1 MGITRRSFLKGGI
14 GLYASL
20 SVAELFTLAAQAGGR
35 PSASKILV
43 VVQLAGGN
51 DGLNMV
57 VPFADDAYYKARPTI
72 GIKQKDVLQLNQ
84 SIGLHTGMPEMAEQ
98 FKKGKLAVIQGVGY
112 PDPNRSHF
120 RSIEIW
126 QTAEPRK
133 VKDTGWLGRYL
144 DLTAPTKANPT
155 DTFFPAINVDPILP
169 KTLSAQKVIVP
180 SVNNVA
186 DFQFKA
192 DPKNEADRLAQI
204 NAFNGIYKDFKLDRK
219 YVDQLRAV
227 GMDTTAASDYL
238 NKVVQNYKSTAQYPN
253 DGFGKG
259 MKFIAQLI
267 AGGVNCKIYNITLG
281 GFDTHTNEGRNQ
293 DQLLRRLSQGLNAFQ
308 QDLEAHNKDQDVMV
322 MTFSEFGRR
331 VAENGGRGTDHGTA
345 APMLVLGSGI
355 KGSVIGE
362 HPSLTDLQDGDL
374 KYKMDFRNVYATILD
389 RWLAADSKQVLGDK
403 FDQIDL
409 FQTSKT

>member
-1 MGITRRSFLKGGI
+1 MGISRRDFLKGGI

-20 SVAELFTLAAQAGGR
+20 SVGDIFSLAAQAAPR
-35 PSASKILV
+35 PSTSKILV

-57 VPFADDAYYKARPTI
+57 VPYADDAYYKARPTI

-84 SIGLHTGMPEMAEQ
+84 AVGLHNGMPELSDL
-98 FKKGKLAVIQGVGY
+98 FKKGKLAVLQGVGY
-112 PDPNRSHF
+112 PEPSRSHF

-144 DLTAPTKANPT
+144 DLTAPAKSDPSE
-155 DTFFPAINVDPILP
+155 TFFPAINVDPILP

-180 SVNNVA
+180 SVSNVA
-186 DFQFKA
+186 DFTFKA
-192 DPKNEADRLAQI
+192 DPKNEQDRLAQI
-204 NAFNGIYKDFKLDRK
+204 DAFNGIYKDFKLDRK
-219 YVDQLRAV
+219 YVDQLRLV
-227 GMDTTAASDYL
+227 GMDTTSASDYL
-238 NKVVQNYKSTAQYPN
+238 NKIVQNYKSTANYPN

-259 MKFIAQLI
+259 LKFIAQMI
-267 AGGVNCKIYNITLG
+267 VGGVNCKIYNITLG

-293 DQLLRRLSQGLNAFQ
+293 DQLLRRLSTGLSAFQ
-308 QDLEAHNKDQDVMV
+308 QDLEAHNKDSDVVV

-355 KGSVIGE
+355 KGGVIGD
-362 HPSLTDLQDGDL
+362 HPSLTSLEDGDL
-374 KYKMDFRNVYATILD
+374 KYKMDFRTVYATILD
-389 RWLAADSKQVLGDK
+389 RWLAADSKAVLGDK
-403 FDQIDL
+403 FDQIPL
-409 FQTSKT
+409 FV

>member
-1 MGITRRSFLKGGI
+1 MGISRRSFLKGSI
-14 GLYASL
+14 GLCASL
-20 SVAELFTLAAQAGGR
+20 TMGELLTLGAQAGTR
-35 PSASKILV
+35 PAASKILV

-57 VPFADDAYYKARPTI
+57 VPYADDAYYKARPTI
-72 GIKQKDVLQLNQ
+72 GIKQKDVLQLDQ
-84 SIGLHTGMPEMAEQ
+84 SVGLHTGMPELADQ
-98 FKKGKLAVIQGVGY
+98 FKRGKLAVIQAVGY
-112 PDPNRSHF
+112 PEPSRSHF

-144 DLTAPTKANPT
+144 DLSSPAKASAS

-204 NAFNGIYKDFKLDRK
+204 EAFNSIYKDFKLDRH

-238 NKVVQNYKSTAQYPN
+238 NKIVQNYKTSSQYPN
-253 DGFGKG
+253 DNFGKG
-259 MKFIAQLI
+259 LKFIAQMI
-267 AGGVNCKIYNITLG
+267 TGGVNCRIYNITLS
-281 GFDTHTNEGRNQ
+281 GFDTHTNEGRNH
-293 DQLLRRLSQGLNAFQ
+293 DQLLRKLSSGLNAFQ
-308 QDLEAHNKDQDVMV
+308 QDLEAHNKDKEVVV

-345 APMLVLGSGI
+345 APMLVLGSSI
-355 KGSVIGE
+355 KGGIIGDA
-362 HPSLTDLQDGDL
+362 PSLTNLEDGDL
-374 KYKMDFRNVYATILD
+374 KYKMDFRNVYATVLD
-389 RWLAADSKQVLGDK
+389 RWLGADSKQVLGDK
-403 FDQIDL
+403 FDQIEL
-409 FQTSKT
+409 FQKA

>member
-1 MGITRRSFLKGGI
+1 M
-14 GLYASL
+14 
-20 SVAELFTLAAQAGGR
+20 
-35 PSASKILV
+35 
-43 VVQLAGGN
+43 
-51 DGLNMV
+51 
-57 VPFADDAYYKARPTI
+57 
-72 GIKQKDVLQLNQ
+72 
-84 SIGLHTGMPEMAEQ
+84 
-98 FKKGKLAVIQGVGY
+98 GY
-112 PDPNRSHF
+112 PEPSRSHF

-144 DLTAPTKANPT
+144 DLSAPTKVSAS

-204 NAFNGIYKDFKLDRK
+204 EAFNSIYKDFKLDRH

-238 NKVVQNYKSTAQYPN
+238 NKIVQNYKTNAQYPN
-253 DGFGKG
+253 DSFGKG
-259 MKFIAQLI
+259 LKFIAQMI
-267 AGGVNCKIYNITLG
+267 SGGVNCKIYNITLG
-281 GFDTHTNEGRNQ
+281 GFDTHTNEGRNH
-293 DQLLRRLSQGLNAFQ
+293 DQLLRRLSSGLNAFQ
-308 QDLEAHNKDQDVMV
+308 QDLEAHSKDQDVVV

-355 KGSVIGE
+355 KGGVIGDA
-362 HPSLTDLQDGDL
+362 PSLTNLEDGDL
-374 KYKMDFRNVYATILD
+374 KYKMDFRNVYATVLD
-389 RWLAADSKQVLGDK
+389 RWLGADSKQVLGDK
-403 FDQIDL
+403 FDQIEL
-409 FQTSKT
+409 FQKT

>member
-20 SVAELFTLAAQAGGR
+20 SVAELFALAAEAGPR
-35 PSASKILV
+35 PSSSKILV

-51 DGLNMV
+51 DGLNTV
-57 VPFADDAYYKARPTI
+57 IPYTDDAYYKARATI

-84 SIGLHTGMPEMAEQ
+84 SVGLHNGMPELSEL

-112 PDPNRSHF
+112 PEPSRSHF

-144 DLTAPTKANPT
+144 DLSAPTKANAS

-204 NAFNGIYKDFKLDRK
+204 NAFNDIYKDFKLDRK

-238 NKVVQNYKSTAQYPN
+238 NKIVQNYKSTAQYPN
-253 DGFGKG
+253 DSFGKG

-267 AGGVNCKIYNITLG
+267 TGGVNCKIYNITLG
-281 GFDTHTNEGRNQ
+281 GFDTHTNEGRNH
-293 DQLLRRLSQGLNAFQ
+293 DQLLRKLSAGLNAFQ
-308 QDLEAHNKDQDVMV
+308 QDLEAQHKDQDVVV

-355 KGSVIGE
+355 KGGVVGD

-374 KYKMDFRNVYATILD
+374 KYKIDFRNVYATVLD
-389 RWLAADSKQVLGDK
+389 RWLGADSKQVLGDR
-403 FDQIDL
+403 FDQLDL
-409 FQTSKT
+409 FGPTKS